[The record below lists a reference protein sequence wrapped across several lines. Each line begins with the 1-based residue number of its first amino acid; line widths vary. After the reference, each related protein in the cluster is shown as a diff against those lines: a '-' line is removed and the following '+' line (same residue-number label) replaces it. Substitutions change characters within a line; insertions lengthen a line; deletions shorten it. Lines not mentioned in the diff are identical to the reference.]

1 LIIAGW
7 STGRTRGRAA
17 VVSITHPKEAYMAK
31 QDTFTADEWT
41 SLRLA
46 PSLIAG
52 GVAASDPSGLFAS
65 IKEAAAG
72 ARGMAEAYQANGNL
86 ELFAALAADRSM
98 PGMPDPKT
106 LAGEGSREQ
115 QMQNFKTAVLERV
128 KSASELVARKASP
141 EEASAYRKMLVD
153 VAQKAA
159 EASTEGGFLGF
170 GGVRVSDKEKAFLT
184 EVGKAAGVA

>member
-1 LIIAGW
+1 MR
-7 STGRTRGRAA
+7 SRAA
-17 VVSITHPKEAYMAK
+17 VGIAAHSKEAYMAK

-41 SLRLA
+41 TLRLA

-72 ARGMAEAYQANGNL
+72 ARGMAEAYQSGGNL
-86 ELFAALAADRSM
+86 ELFAALAADHSM
-98 PGMPDPKT
+98 PGMPDPR
-106 LAGEGSREQ
+106 AMMGEGTREQ

-128 KSASELVARKASP
+128 KSASDLVARKGSP

-153 VAQKAA
+153 VAQKSA
-159 EASTEGGFLGF
+159 EASSEGGFLGF